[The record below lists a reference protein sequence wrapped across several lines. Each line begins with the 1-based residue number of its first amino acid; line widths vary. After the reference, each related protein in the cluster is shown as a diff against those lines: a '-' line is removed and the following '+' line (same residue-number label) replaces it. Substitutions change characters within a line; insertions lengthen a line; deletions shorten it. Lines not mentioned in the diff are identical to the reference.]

1 MTDGVLIT
9 NTTLAFNKSEK
20 ESGQAPSKLRMTADT
35 IDSFRENIASGKIAA
50 ATEKFNQEYQE
61 IRQALIAAETEAA
74 EQQVRATVINDGK
87 TQAEIEKEK
96 ALEMAKIRED
106 QMLSR
111 LSSVDVVKPKLV
123 RLNIE
128 PGLPDTI
135 FGRNEK
141 GLVALSTPKLVPRAL
156 MVPGYFGKTYKK
168 IGKNSSLY
176 KLADS
181 IIESK
186 TQTPQEAI
194 VATAPVA
201 PPPPPKVANWRG
213 LFDNSAPQQVVQPE
227 NPKKEAREEILPIPT
242 EQRGITKEELAERK
256 VKAQIGDELSQIR
269 RLQKGIAGTAPFN
282 IGLLERENALLQM
295 LSQITGIKVDVKETP
310 KEERN
315 VTEFQ
320 RFIDSIIGYKKPLTE
335 EEHQRKEREME
346 EHYTNPEVVET
357 MRALQLKNILYDLN
371 TPDSYERISEAER
384 KDNELKAAQSTALE
398 HLGNAAPNIKV
409 EIANVEQAREEAKV
423 PSQEPKVERKI
434 PTIPKVEVAQPVV
447 AGPTAEELEA
457 KRTAELQSLRAGA
470 KEQAKMLHSKAEREF
485 FAQGAKEQAKML
497 YDQSERE
504 FLSEGAKEQA
514 RLLHS
519 NNQMVDLKNGA
530 EEQARLLYANA
541 KRNSLS
547 EGAMEQARMLY
558 AQAERE
564 FLAQGAEEQARLI
577 YAKEERQFLSEGAK
591 EQARM
596 LYAQAERAL
605 LAEGAKEQARLLHSS
620 NQMADLRNG
629 AEEQARFLFER
640 NKQAQIE
647 EEQLRQQEALLQAQ
661 RQQAQAQV
669 QAQIQTPM
677 PAPVEAQPE
686 PTPQP
691 ALEIKPAPKLES
703 LNLELTDLNYRYGS
717 IVSPSKPIKVNQ
729 IQISRFRKAKKAV
742 PVENTANNTDVKDML
757 VSLKEQLEELGL
769 GTAQESYQD
778 SYQDSY
784 SLAA

>member
-20 ESGQAPSKLRMTADT
+20 ESNQTPSKLRMTADT
-35 IDSFRENIASGKIAA
+35 IDSFRENIASGKIATV
-50 ATEKFNQEYQE
+50 TEKFNQEYQE

-74 EQQVRATVINDGK
+74 EQQVRATVINGGK

-96 ALEMAKIRED
+96 TLEMVKIREE

-128 PGLPDTI
+128 PGLSDTI

-141 GLVALSTPKLVPRAL
+141 GLVALSTPKFVPRAL
-156 MVPGYFGKTYKK
+156 MVPRYFGKTYKK

-186 TQTPQEAI
+186 TQTPQEEI
-194 VATAPVA
+194 VATAPIA
-201 PPPPPKVANWRG
+201 PPKVANWHG
-213 LFDNSAPQQVVQPE
+213 LFDNSAPQQIVQPE
-227 NPKKEAREEILPIPT
+227 NPKKEAREKILPSPI
-242 EQRGITKEELAERK
+242 EQRGIAKEELAERK

-269 RLQKGIAGTAPFN
+269 RLKKGIAGTAPFN

-295 LSQITGIKVDVKETP
+295 LSQITGIKVDVKETQ

-320 RFIDSIIGYKKPLTE
+320 RFIDSVIGYKKPLTE

-346 EHYTNPEVVET
+346 DHYTNPEVVET

-398 HLGNAAPNIKV
+398 HLENAAPNIKV
-409 EIANVEQAREEAKV
+409 EIANVEQARDEVKV
-423 PSQEPKVERKI
+423 TSQK
-434 PTIPKVEVAQPVV
+434 PKVEVAQLVV
-447 AGPTAEELEA
+447 AGPTAEELEI
-457 KRTAELQSLRAGA
+457 KRTTELRALKAGA
-470 KEQAKMLHSKAEREF
+470 KEQAKMLYE
-485 FAQGAKEQAKML
+485 
-497 YDQSERE
+497 QSERE
-504 FLSEGAKEQA
+504 FLAEGAKEQA

-530 EEQARLLYANA
+530 EEQARLLYINA
-541 KRNSLS
+541 QKKSLS

-564 FLAQGAEEQARLI
+564 FLIQGAEEQAKLI
-577 YAKEERQFLSEGAK
+577 YAKEERKFLSEGAK

-605 LAEGAKEQARLLHSS
+605 LTEGAAEQARMLHSN

-661 RQQAQAQV
+661 RQQVQV
-669 QAQIQTPM
+669 QTQIQTSM

-686 PTPQP
+686 PTLQP
-691 ALEIKPAPKLES
+691 VLEIKPAPKLES

-729 IQISRFRKAKKAV
+729 IQISRFRKTKKTV

-769 GTAQESYQD
+769 GTTQD